1 MMRGGRP
8 QHWLG
13 GGIVV
18 AFCMLILRPAIADA
32 EPPPRSDESPSA
44 DRPFLVAKP
53 TAVAALS
60 PDALFEDEKEPDKA
74 GTSAFSGWHGFVQ
87 SELAYTYAS
96 PAHWSQF
103 LTRAELSAQGSLSEQ
118 VKWKASA
125 RLDYNAVF
133 NLTDFYPDDVRR
145 DQRFNVLLR
154 ENYIDA
160 SAGDWDFRLGRQ
172 HIVWGEMVGLFFAD
186 VVSAKDLREFI
197 LPEFEVLRIPQWAVR
212 AEYFKDDFHAEFI
225 WIPVQSYDEI
235 GKPGSEFYPAVLPPP
250 PGFATLYSNEQF
262 PNRTLQHTDYGLR
275 LSNVRNGWDAA
286 AFYYGSIDASPTFY
300 REVVTVPEPAF
311 VYQARH
317 DRIDQFGGTLSKDLG
332 PAVFKAETVYTH
344 GRKFN
349 VTRISDDD
357 GVVPQ
362 NTLDW
367 IVGLD
372 FVLPTETRLNFQ
384 LFQRQFIDHDP
395 DIIYRQHESGFSVLV
410 QHKLTEQLEAQAL
423 WIGSLNRSDWMF
435 RPRLSWNAAKN
446 WRLLFGVDVFN
457 GPPLGYFGQFSDRD
471 RVYAEV
477 RYTF

>member
-1 MMRGGRP
+1 
-8 QHWLG
+8 
-13 GGIVV
+13 
-18 AFCMLILRPAIADA
+18 
-32 EPPPRSDESPSA
+32 
-44 DRPFLVAKP
+44 
-53 TAVAALS
+53 
-60 PDALFEDEKEPDKA
+60 
-74 GTSAFSGWHGFVQ
+74 
-87 SELAYTYAS
+87 
-96 PAHWSQF
+96 
-103 LTRAELSAQGSLSEQ
+103 
-118 VKWKASA
+118 
-125 RLDYNAVF
+125 
-133 NLTDFYPDDVRR
+133 
-145 DQRFNVLLR
+145 
-154 ENYIDA
+154 
-160 SAGDWDFRLGRQ
+160 
-172 HIVWGEMVGLFFAD
+172 MVGLFFAD

-197 LPEFEVLRIPQWAVR
+197 LPEFEVLRIPQWAMR
-212 AEYFKDDFHAEFI
+212 AEYFKDDFHAELI

-235 GKPGSEFYPAVLPPP
+235 GKPGAEFYPAVPPPP

-262 PNRTLQHTDYGLR
+262 PNRTLEHTDYGVR
-275 LSNVRNGWDAA
+275 LSNVRNGWDGA
-286 AFYYGSIDASPTFY
+286 AFYYGSIDAAPTFY
-300 REVVTVPEPAF
+300 RAIVTMPEPAF

-332 PAVFKAETVYTH
+332 PAVFKAETVYTR

-395 DIIYRQHESGFSVLV
+395 DIIYKQHESGFSVLV

-446 WRLLFGVDVFN
+446 WRWQFGVDVFN
-457 GPPLGYFGQFSDRD
+457 GPPLGYFGQFSNRD
-471 RVYAEV
+471 RVYTEV
-477 RYTF
+477 RYNF